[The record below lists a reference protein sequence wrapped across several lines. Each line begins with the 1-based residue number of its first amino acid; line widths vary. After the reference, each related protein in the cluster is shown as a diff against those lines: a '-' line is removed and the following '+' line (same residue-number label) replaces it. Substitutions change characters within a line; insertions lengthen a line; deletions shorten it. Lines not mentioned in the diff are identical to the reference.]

1 MARIHKYK
9 ILRQQLTIRNLL
21 LVLLMGEILIIVG
34 FTWWLWYRN
43 GQTAVAEVEKH
54 LRNELTARVHQ
65 HIQAFMAKPPLVNQI
80 NADAYRMGRLGLED
94 VEQLDEYFWHQIK
107 AFEGVSYIDV
117 GTEKG
122 DFVGVERMVDGTL
135 SLELKNAN
143 TEGALHTFK
152 LDDQRRRVSKKV
164 RPEYDPRS
172 RPWYVAA
179 IQAGEPTWSEIY
191 PFFSVPARLGITAV
205 RPIRHP
211 DGTVKGVLACD
222 LVLSH
227 IDQFLRGLEVGKTG
241 RVFIMERDGALVA
254 SSTEHR
260 SAQRVGNQLE
270 RVQILDFG
278 DEMSRA
284 AASFL
289 KRRFG
294 DFSAIQDPFR
304 ATFRFGGDRILLGAQ
319 PIRVEGGLDWLAVV
333 LLPES
338 DFMGPVNAS
347 TRTTGF
353 FFAILLLV
361 AGGTIWLTA
370 QRISKPI
377 RLISQEMDE
386 IAAFRIKGDTPQTSI
401 LHEISVMQ
409 SSMNSMK
416 RGLRSFGKYVPVDV
430 VSRLFKTRREA
441 TLGFERANVTVFFSD
456 IAGFTPITES
466 LSPDDLAVLI
476 GEYFEEMSSIILA
489 AGGTVDKYMGDAIMA
504 FWNAPEP
511 VENHQ
516 IAAVRA
522 ALACQSRL
530 AELRTDWQGRG
541 FPLLHQ
547 RIGLHAG
554 NVLVGNLGS
563 KMRMNYTV
571 IGDTVNLAQRL
582 ERLNKWYG
590 TEMLISE
597 EVHAQVKDVYL
608 CMALDAVAVRG
619 KTIATNIYRVFG
631 EHDKTTEQ
639 DQVRV
644 ARYSQALELY
654 KGRAFSDAATAFA
667 SYLESYPDDKA
678 AHMLQGRCAGYQK
691 TPPPPDWNGVEQL
704 DDK

>member
-456 IAGFTPITES
+456 IAGFTPISETLDAEE
-466 LSPDDLAVLI
+466 LTTLLN
-476 GEYFEEMSSIILA
+476 EYLNEMSDVVLKHE
-489 AGGTVDKYMGDAIMA
+489 GYLNKYVGDAIMA
-504 FWNAPEP
+504 VFGAPLEQAD
-511 VENHQ
+511 H
-516 IAAVRA
+516 AVRA
-522 ALACQSRL
+522 CHVALESQARLVHFREKLL
-530 AELRTDWQGRG
+530 AEKRPPIRA
-541 FPLLHQ
+541 
-547 RIGLHAG
+547 RIGINSGAM
-554 NVLVGNLGS
+554 LVGNMGS
-563 KMRMNYTV
+563 DKLFDYTV
-571 IGDTVNLAQRL
+571 IGDNVNVGARL
-582 ERLNKWYG
+582 EDANKAFSTEIMIGEQTYTLVADHFECRRLG
-590 TEMLISE
+590 LVT
-597 EVHAQVKDVYL
+597 VKGRVQPVGAFEL
-608 CMALDAVAVRG
+608 LAL
-619 KTIATNIYRVFG
+619 KG
-631 EHDKTTEQ
+631 ELPPLLEKLLPHYETGLAAYTEQ
-639 DQVRV
+639 DFAAAIKAFEQ
-644 ARYSQALELY
+644 ALAIQPNDGPSQAYLKRSRKLL
-654 KGRAFSDAATAFA
+654 ASDATTVWDGSFA
-667 SYLESYPDDKA
+667 LEP
-678 AHMLQGRCAGYQK
+678 
-691 TPPPPDWNGVEQL
+691 
-704 DDK
+704 